1 MFTVFAWLLA
11 AWACVFYR
19 FVPASLVSVAT
30 IEVGDVVRDPALE
43 SFRIFAHY
51 FAYTVPV
58 NVVEGGAENLVS
70 SAENF
75 TGSPVLVNGG
85 LDG

>member
-1 MFTVFAWLLA
+1 MSGIGTAGDVFSVFVWLLA
-11 AWACVFYR
+11 AWAFVFYR

-30 IEVGDVVRDPALE
+30 IEDGDVACDPALE
-43 SFRIFAHY
+43 SFRKFAHN

-70 SAENF
+70 S
-75 TGSPVLVNGG
+75 G
-85 LDG
+85 L